1 MLQVWLYLWTVL
13 TGYLLIEKW
22 HVSYLLRKTV
32 LFNRRHGTMH
42 GWSRATRNWSW
53 QKYTR
58 EAMVPTEPLIFN
70 LVCFPRRSSLSHPLH
85 YHCLIVRLVK
95 GSHHLFS
102 KECHVLK
109 AKYILK
115 TRKTS
120 YMYNYL
126 NFTAHLQEYISV
138 YHINK

>member
-1 MLQVWLYLWTVL
+1 MLYVWLYLWTVL

-42 GWSRATRNWSW
+42 DSGVGQHIIGLSKNTP
-53 QKYTR
+53 R

-85 YHCLIVRLVK
+85 YHCLIFRLVK
-95 GSHHLFS
+95 GSRHSFS

-126 NFTAHLQEYISV
+126 NFTAHL
-138 YHINK
+138 